1 MHIVQTVD
9 VHWQPK
15 QNVFPVNALL
25 GNGEQL
31 FQERKKNRLN
41 KRSMDKNQVRLR
53 KIPLG
58 TFIDALLELYNEGLD
73 FIDIV
78 GTNDAIQDTIGIMFT
93 EEYMSEEMRKTYGD
107 ATDEM
112 LDEIEKKFSKDIDL
126 SNDDDLNQII

>member
-1 MHIVQTVD
+1 MKELKYVWNVHTILDFIRQCDLMHIVQTVD

-78 GTNDAIQDTIGIMFT
+78 GTNDAIQDKIG
-93 EEYMSEEMRKTYGD
+93 R
-107 ATDEM
+107 AHV
-112 LDEIEKKFSKDIDL
+112 
-126 SNDDDLNQII
+126 